1 MVEIKTEVWYLQLY
15 KVKNIEYILKIR
27 GKSEKFSKK
36 YLTMSKMWYNHYT
49 VVKINLKLLNGCSK
63 A

>member
-27 GKSEKFSKK
+27 VKSEKFSKK
-36 YLTMSKMWYNHYT
+36 YLTMSKM
-49 VVKINLKLLNGCSK
+49 
-63 A
+63 